1 MRPVLARTHAATVAT
16 GADIDKAGDQL
27 GEVLARTRSRRRAPR
42 TSSSPLTR
50 PTDLAKD
57 AANVLLMEKDLDVLA
72 DGVAGGRRIFAYRRI
87 PFFRSRPSMPL
98 LLAALESPPSARCSR
113 SRRRRTFWASRPCPG
128 LAGDLRLWSRHR
140 PGPDARIMTTEDR
153 IKELEAQVKKLQ
165 AQQTA
170 LRKQLTQAQIDQWQG
185 RIEDLEVQ
193 MHLGAMEVSDQLTAR
208 MDKLREKWAD
218 ARRQFE
224 ESIATASSVAD
235 TVRTGLKNALD
246 DLRKAVLE
254 SKNKLA

>member
-1 MRPVLARTHAATVAT
+1 
-16 GADIDKAGDQL
+16 
-27 GEVLARTRSRRRAPR
+27 
-42 TSSSPLTR
+42 
-50 PTDLAKD
+50 
-57 AANVLLMEKDLDVLA
+57 
-72 DGVAGGRRIFAYRRI
+72 
-87 PFFRSRPSMPL
+87 
-98 LLAALESPPSARCSR
+98 
-113 SRRRRTFWASRPCPG
+113 
-128 LAGDLRLWSRHR
+128 
-140 PGPDARIMTTEDR
+140 MTTDDR
-153 IKELEAQVKKLQ
+153 ITELETQLKKLQ

-193 MHLGAMEVSDQLTAR
+193 MHLGAMEASDQLTAR
-208 MDKLREKWAD
+208 LDKLRGKWAD

-246 DLRKAVLE
+246 DLRNALLE